1 MIPIDHG
8 ALHITPTPAERDRL
22 RELAVKYMEI
32 ATSDRM
38 KEIKRLWKVNQS
50 LKSERPLLVFET
62 YTIAGFIGPEDLKC
76 VNPYLR
82 NIEMWM
88 VQWIKHITLV
98 QDDVVI
104 NPYIRLPWYIVK
116 GSYGVDIVEKH
127 VEGSIAHLS
136 TYPIQEPEDI
146 KKLVKRN
153 FYVDRERTID
163 FANTLRNI
171 FGDILP
177 VYIGGH
183 DPLGAN
189 YGFNL
194 WNGFA
199 PLLTQIQ
206 FMMMGY
212 ENMCYWMYDYPDEL
226 KYVVDYLHDDNMR
239 FLDFVEKEQL
249 AVLNTD
255 GVQVGA
261 AGYGFCDDLPEL
273 TPETMEK
280 PAALKD
286 CWGVA
291 ESQESTVFSPDT
303 FAEWFL
309 PPIAE
314 FANRFGHT
322 SYGCCEPIHDRFD
335 KISAAIH
342 NLRTVSVT
350 AWCDQEKALELLQN
364 NYVYQRKPNPAF
376 LTGPNPNW
384 EAARKDLEFTRDLTK
399 DQCSTQ
405 YLIRDVYDT
414 AGDMNRAADWTRM
427 AKEVFGI

>member
-1 MIPIDHG
+1 
-8 ALHITPTPAERDRL
+8 
-22 RELAVKYMEI
+22 METI
-32 ATSDRM
+32 FSKFCRFFFSIIILTESKTS
-38 KEIKRLWKVNQS
+38 
-50 LKSERPLLVFET
+50 PGT
-62 YTIAGFIGPEDLKC
+62 T
-76 VNPYLR
+76 
-82 NIEMWM
+82 
-88 VQWIKHITLV
+88 
-98 QDDVVI
+98 
-104 NPYIRLPWYIVK
+104 WYQ
-116 GSYGVDIVEKH
+116 GSFYC
-127 VEGSIAHLS
+127 SSHLS
-136 TYPIQEPEDI
+136 LAALINEVLD
-146 KKLVKRN
+146 
-153 FYVDRERTID
+153 
-163 FANTLRNI
+163 TLRVGNDLE
-171 FGDILP
+171 GDIDGVLFTRLQ
-177 VYIGGH
+177 IGQVTMIH
-183 DPLGAN
+183 S
-189 YGFNL
+189 F
-194 WNGFA
+194 
-199 PLLTQIQ
+199 LLTAGSADRGLQAQ
-206 FMMMGY
+206 A
-212 ENMCYWMYDYPDEL
+212 
-226 KYVVDYLHDDNMR
+226 VVTGTHHLPMHHEGTLFLIVMDGNCQTQGRIVDHAEACIIFSTGVQVALLISAVLRLFHNIPLVHYLHDDNMR

-376 LTGPNPNW
+376 LSGPNPNW